1 MSETLEFLTRH
12 GPIVLFL
19 VIFVEQMGIPLPAAP
34 WLLAAGALAGAGKI
48 NAITVIVAATVGSLL
63 ADVIWFYLGRH
74 YGSRVLKLICRIS
87 LERDSCVR
95 RTEDV
100 FMRYGMGGVVAARF
114 IPGLSTLAAP
124 LSGRSGVSFVRF
136 IVFDALGSL
145 LWVSCFFV
153 GGFLFRPQ
161 VEHILNALANLGHGA
176 LALVIALA
184 AAFIGYKYFQR
195 RRLLLELRM
204 ARITVDE
211 LHRKLEAGENPV
223 ILDLRP
229 LSELEH
235 EPLLIRGALHI
246 TMDDL
251 QRRHEEIPRERDVI
265 LYCSCPDEES
275 SARAA
280 LLLRRCGIVR
290 VHPLLGGFD
299 AWRERNYPTESR
311 IVQATTV
318 LSVSTSVR

>member
-1 MSETLEFLTRH
+1 
-12 GPIVLFL
+12 
-19 VIFVEQMGIPLPAAP
+19 
-34 WLLAAGALAGAGKI
+34 
-48 NAITVIVAATVGSLL
+48 
-63 ADVIWFYLGRH
+63 
-74 YGSRVLKLICRIS
+74 
-87 LERDSCVR
+87 
-95 RTEDV
+95 
-100 FMRYGMGGVVAARF
+100 MGGVVAARF

-161 VEHILNALANLGHGA
+161 VEQILNALANLGHGA

-229 LSELEH
+229 LSELDH

>member
-1 MSETLEFLTRH
+1 MNETLDFLVKH
-12 GPIVLFL
+12 GPLVLFL
-19 VIFVEQMGIPLPAAP
+19 VVFVEQLGVPLPAAP
-34 WLLAAGALAGAGKI
+34 WLLTAGALAGAGKM
-48 NAITVIVAATVGSLL
+48 NAVSVIVAATVGSLL

-74 YGSRVLKLICRIS
+74 YGSRILKLVCCIS

-100 FMRYGMGGVVAARF
+100 FMRYGMSGVIAARF

-136 IVFDALGSL
+136 ILFDGLGSL
-145 LWVSCFFV
+145 LWVSCFV
-153 GGFLFRPQ
+153 LGGFLFRPQ
-161 VEHILNALANLGHGA
+161 VEQILHALANLGHGA
-176 LALVIALA
+176 LALVVTLVAL
-184 AAFIGYKYFQR
+184 FIGYKYYQR

-204 ARITVDE
+204 ARITVEE

-246 TMDDL
+246 AIDEL
-251 QRRHEEIPRERDVI
+251 LRRHGEISRDREVV

-311 IVQATTV
+311 ALHTAAI
-318 LSVSTSVR
+318 SVA